1 MIDPP
6 KNDEI
11 YGLTQEKDAHSNWAV
26 EKYRNQSISSST
38 NGTDSTDWRVPGFLG
53 SLSKHM
59 LKSSALSGRGHHF
72 RPQVAVSSLSSSEK
86 KAPQVNLGPI
96 PLSWEIP
103 KMEVSGWE
111 NHRTILIL
119 CGDYFVS
126 KCGISDAKSCGLK
139 HKNIGT

>member
-11 YGLTQEKDAHSNWAV
+11 DGLMQEKDAHSNWAV

-53 SLSKHM
+53 SFSKHM

-86 KAPQVNLGPI
+86 EAPQVNLGAI
-96 PLSWEIP
+96 PLSW
-103 KMEVSGWE
+103 GWVNTYYYHIWGN
-111 NHRTILIL
+111 NHLFTS
-119 CGDYFVS
+119 YFRIRRVP
-126 KCGISDAKSCGLK
+126 GF
-139 HKNIGT
+139 

>member
-11 YGLTQEKDAHSNWAV
+11 DGLMQEKDAHSNWAV

-53 SLSKHM
+53 SFSKHM

-86 KAPQVNLGPI
+86 EAPQVNLGAI
-96 PLSWEIP
+96 PLSWGWVNTSDVARALQGFDLFLSQWVCL
-103 KMEVSGWE
+103 KMV
-111 NHRTILIL
+111 RFCLI
-119 CGDYFVS
+119 
-126 KCGISDAKSCGLK
+126 KCG
-139 HKNIGT
+139 H

>member
-6 KNDEI
+6 RNNEI
-11 YGLTQEKDAHSNWAV
+11 DSLMQEKDARSNWAV

-59 LKSSALSGRGHHF
+59 LKSSALSERGHHF

-86 KAPQVNLGPI
+86 EAPQVNLGAI
-96 PLSWEIP
+96 PLSWDGSIP
-103 KMEVSGWE
+103 IITIFWGNKHLFTSYFRIPSGYQ
-111 NHRTILIL
+111 
-119 CGDYFVS
+119 GFDP
-126 KCGISDAKSCGLK
+126 
-139 HKNIGT
+139 

>member
-11 YGLTQEKDAHSNWAV
+11 DGLMQEKDAHSNWAV

-59 LKSSALSGRGHHF
+59 LKSSALSGRAHHF

-86 KAPQVNLGPI
+86 EAPQVNLGAIPI
-96 PLSWEIP
+96 S
-103 KMEVSGWE
+103 
-111 NHRTILIL
+111 
-119 CGDYFVS
+119 
-126 KCGISDAKSCGLK
+126 
-139 HKNIGT
+139 